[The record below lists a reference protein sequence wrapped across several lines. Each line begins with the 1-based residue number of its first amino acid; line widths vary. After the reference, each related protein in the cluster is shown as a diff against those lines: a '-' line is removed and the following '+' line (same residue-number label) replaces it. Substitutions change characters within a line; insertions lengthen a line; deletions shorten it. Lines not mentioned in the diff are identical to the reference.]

1 MKRSLI
7 LNVNGEEHQV
17 EIESNRLLLQV
28 LRDTLGLT
36 GTKEGCSIGVCGACS
51 VVIDGRLVSSCLT
64 LAAGC
69 AGKKIE
75 TIEGLAKDGKLHPL
89 QQAFI
94 EYGGFQCGI
103 CTPGQI
109 MAAKALLDENPKP
122 SEEEVKEWM
131 SGNLCRCT
139 GYYKILESVMAV
151 VNGKTDQVCVMT
163 HDGGKSYEPGA
174 QFQIGA
180 QLINAEGTA
189 VRIGKV
195 ALAQAVAEL
204 DGFRRFVLNVTPQ
217 DVPSGEYTFKVKLT
231 DPVDGSVTEAIQ
243 PVRVE

>member
-1 MKRSLI
+1 MTMKKHI
-7 LNVNGEEHQV
+7 VFTVNGEEHEV
-17 EIESNRLLLQV
+17 EIEANRLLLQV

-51 VVIDGRLVSSCLT
+51 VIVDGRVVSSCLT

-109 MAAKALLDENPKP
+109 MAAKSLLDENPAP
-122 SEEEVKEWM
+122 SEDEVKEWM

-139 GYYKILESVMAV
+139 GYYKILEAVMAV
-151 VNGKTDQVCVMT
+151 VNNKIDPEFAFRKREQTAKIQSLDVYKSVAKTTSSQ
-163 HDGGKSYEPGA
+163 
-174 QFQIGA
+174 Q
-180 QLINAEGTA
+180 
-189 VRIGKV
+189 
-195 ALAQAVAEL
+195 
-204 DGFRRFVLNVTPQ
+204 
-217 DVPSGEYTFKVKLT
+217 
-231 DPVDGSVTEAIQ
+231 
-243 PVRVE
+243 

>member
-1 MKRSLI
+1 MKRQLI
-7 LNVNGEEHQV
+7 LTVNGEDH
-17 EIESNRLLLQV
+17 EIQAEPNRLLLYA
-28 LRDTLGLT
+28 LRDDIGLT

-51 VVIDGRLVSSCLT
+51 VIVDGRLVSSCLT
-64 LAAGC
+64 LAVGC
-69 AGKKIE
+69 QGKKIE

-122 SEEEVKEWM
+122 SEEEVREWM

-151 VNGKTDQVCVMT
+151 VNDKISPDFQFRKKEQQAKIQSLDVYKSVAKT
-163 HDGGKSYEPGA
+163 
-174 QFQIGA
+174 
-180 QLINAEGTA
+180 
-189 VRIGKV
+189 
-195 ALAQAVAEL
+195 
-204 DGFRRFVLNVTPQ
+204 
-217 DVPSGEYTFKVKLT
+217 T
-231 DPVDGSVTEAIQ
+231 DSPE
-243 PVRVE
+243 

>member
-1 MKRSLI
+1 MKRKITLT
-7 LNVNGEEHQV
+7 VNGKEQEL
-17 EIESNRLLLQV
+17 EIEPNRLLLHV
-28 LRDTLGLT
+28 LREEIGLT

-51 VVIDGRLVSSCLT
+51 VIVDGRLVSSCLT

-69 AGKKIE
+69 EGRDIE
-75 TIEGLAKDGKLHPL
+75 TIEGLAKDGNLHPL

-122 SEEEVKEWM
+122 TADEVKEWM

-151 VNGKTDQVCVMT
+151 VNNKISPDFQFRKREQQAKIQSLDVYKPVAKTD
-163 HDGGKSYEPGA
+163 
-174 QFQIGA
+174 
-180 QLINAEGTA
+180 
-189 VRIGKV
+189 
-195 ALAQAVAEL
+195 
-204 DGFRRFVLNVTPQ
+204 
-217 DVPSGEYTFKVKLT
+217 
-231 DPVDGSVTEAIQ
+231 
-243 PVRVE
+243 

>member
-1 MKRSLI
+1 MKKHI
-7 LNVNGEEHQV
+7 VFTVNGEEHEV
-17 EIESNRLLLQV
+17 EIEANRLLLQV

-51 VVIDGRLVSSCLT
+51 VIVDGRVVSSCLT

-109 MAAKALLDENPKP
+109 MAAKSLLDENPAP
-122 SEEEVKEWM
+122 SEDEVKEWM

-139 GYYKILESVMAV
+139 GYYKILEAVMAV
-151 VNGKTDQVCVMT
+151 VNNKIDPEFAFRKREQTAKIQSLDVYKSVAKTTSSQ
-163 HDGGKSYEPGA
+163 
-174 QFQIGA
+174 Q
-180 QLINAEGTA
+180 
-189 VRIGKV
+189 
-195 ALAQAVAEL
+195 
-204 DGFRRFVLNVTPQ
+204 
-217 DVPSGEYTFKVKLT
+217 
-231 DPVDGSVTEAIQ
+231 
-243 PVRVE
+243 